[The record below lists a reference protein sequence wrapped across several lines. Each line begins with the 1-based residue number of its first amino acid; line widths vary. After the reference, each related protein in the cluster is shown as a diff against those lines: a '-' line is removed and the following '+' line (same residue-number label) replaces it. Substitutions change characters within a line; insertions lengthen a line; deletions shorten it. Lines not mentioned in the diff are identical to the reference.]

1 MLFLSNY
8 KLDENIKNNLFYKRE
23 NYKKIPIKKM
33 KNSVKLNLNNEDL
46 KFKYM
51 YLLVTKKSGHILKVN
66 GKSLKFSNANTLD
79 HFLSFDLSQLEDY
92 KNYEI
97 IIKYNMKYIYFSL
110 FLIIFSVILMFIFK
124 KNK

>member
-1 MLFLSNY
+1 
-8 KLDENIKNNLFYKRE
+8 
-23 NYKKIPIKKM
+23 M

-51 YLLVTKKSGHILKVN
+51 YLLVAKKSGHILKVN

>member
-1 MLFLSNY
+1 MFIYNLDFSSNFAFLSNY

-51 YLLVTKKSGHILKVN
+51 YLLVAKNQCI
-66 GKSLKFSNANTLD
+66 
-79 HFLSFDLSQLEDY
+79 FLR
-92 KNYEI
+92 
-97 IIKYNMKYIYFSL
+97 
-110 FLIIFSVILMFIFK
+110 
-124 KNK
+124 